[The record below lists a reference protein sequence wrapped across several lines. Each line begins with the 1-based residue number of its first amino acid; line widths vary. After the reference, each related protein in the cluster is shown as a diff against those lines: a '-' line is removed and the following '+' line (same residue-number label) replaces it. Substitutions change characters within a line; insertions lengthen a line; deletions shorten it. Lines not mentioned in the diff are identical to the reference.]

1 MALAKV
7 ETVMSCMSLYVEFKE
22 MRKRREAAKEKEKAR
37 LRFSNFELPIV
48 ETDWSSTA
56 GGTAGSYRTMLS
68 VRALEDIQRLIA
80 QHSGVFEWGPPVST
94 PQPALASSPA
104 PMQEPVQEP
113 APAPEP
119 ETMPEP
125 ATELAR
131 LSALEPVI
139 EADEITELDYAE
151 TTPAASLVS
160 LPTIRLVP
168 QSSPS
173 FELAP
178 LPFGG
183 QPRTPLSARSSMSSH
198 ASMHS
203 SMSTVSQQS
212 VTLSTQHSNSLS
224 VQPSTRLPTRR
235 PDIIIERF
243 SMSRTTQ
250 PAVEQPLLSLDTQSP
265 PGLWRRNA
273 LRTVQ
278 RAARPT
284 QTRRAP
290 RVVQPMES
298 FLSLGSSTATQSSF
312 ADSSVLGGNY

>member
-80 QHSGVFEWGPPVST
+80 QHSGVFEWGSPVST

-131 LSALEPVI
+131 VSALEPVI

-151 TTPAASLVS
+151 PRQPAHH
-160 LPTIRLVP
+160 
-168 QSSPS
+168 SPGPPVFAS

-212 VTLSTQHSNSLS
+212 VTLSTQHSNSPS
-224 VQPSTRLPTRR
+224 VQPSSRLPTRR

-243 SMSRTTQ
+243 STSRTTQ
-250 PAVEQPLLSLDTQSP
+250 PAVEQPLLALDTQSP

-298 FLSLGSSTATQSSF
+298 FLSLGSSTDTQSSF